1 MLKELCRASGGD
13 CGGTSIDNALYQ
25 IFAKLV
31 GEEVLITMKKL
42 QPSAY
47 LDIFREFEAI
57 KRTVYTNEDDR
68 VTMSIPRTLL
78 DTICKKHL
86 KKEFVEVVQ
95 SSGDRDKMT
104 VVYDKMRIDTN
115 LIIDMFKQSSVRII
129 GLISDVLKKMKGS
142 NLKMIVLVGGFS
154 GCKIIQDEI
163 QSSFPNH
170 RVIVPED
177 AELAVLKGAVL
188 FGHKPDYIV
197 ARIAR
202 YTYGVDTR
210 RDFNP
215 DIDEPSRCSIVDGK
229 KKCENIFKRYIKT
242 GSVVKLG
249 AEITGSYETVNPFQS
264 KISFPI
270 FQSTIECPQYTDVEG
285 CTKLGT
291 LTVGVKDP
299 SEEIRKFRVN
309 FIFGNT
315 ELKVT
320 AFDEKFEKECTAV
333 FDLI

>member
-13 CGGTSIDNALYQ
+13 CGGTSIDNSLYQ

-47 LDIFREFEAI
+47 LDLFREFEAI
-57 KRTVYTNEDDR
+57 KRTVYTNEDDA
-68 VTMSIPRTLL
+68 VTISIPRNLL

-104 VVYDKMRIDTN
+104 LVYDKMRIDTN

-154 GCKIIQDEI
+154 GCKIIQHEI

-177 AELAVLKGAVL
+177 AELSVLKGAVL

-215 DIDEPSRCSIVDGK
+215 DIDEPSRCSVVD
-229 KKCENIFKRYIKT
+229 
-242 GSVVKLG
+242 
-249 AEITGSYETVNPFQS
+249 
-264 KISFPI
+264 
-270 FQSTIECPQYTDVEG
+270 
-285 CTKLGT
+285 
-291 LTVGVKDP
+291 
-299 SEEIRKFRVN
+299 
-309 FIFGNT
+309 
-315 ELKVT
+315 
-320 AFDEKFEKECTAV
+320 
-333 FDLI
+333 